1 MRKNYA
7 TLIYIFFLTL
17 NFGWSQEYKFQH
29 ITTVD
34 GLSHNEVRKIVKDN
48 QGFLWFGTQ
57 NGLNRFDGYRFK
69 VFKNVPNDS
78 SGIIGDKIY
87 SLAVSKDKLWVGTIT
102 GLSIINTVTL
112 DVISTPS
119 IHESIGTKGILQL
132 FYDGSNKVWVSTEDE
147 NFIIDTESLE
157 VESALKG
164 YKIASVAKS
173 LDNNYWVGTDKG
185 LLRLESNSNTIIKN
199 YEIGSFDVY
208 SLDEIFANSYG
219 EVWLTISDNIYRY
232 QSERDRFIEVYSS
245 KSLNAISEDD
255 NGNIFFGS
263 YSNGLLKYSR
273 KTGKYERLLANPEN
287 HLSISSN
294 DVYDIY
300 VDDENIIWVGT
311 QEGLDYY
318 DFSRHRFNSLVHLP
332 ENNNSLRSSFVQT
345 MFQDTDGTFWVG
357 TREGIDH
364 VNFKIGYSNPK
375 ITHIDMGSK
384 GFDSL
389 NSDYVTSIYRDSK
402 GRMWI
407 ATMSD
412 GLYLIH
418 EKQNIFKHFLHDS
431 ALQSSIASSS
441 VRAIMEDHLGRLWF
455 GTGGGLSLLNQQNDN
470 EYTFENLGYPKL
482 NTNNMPLNDV
492 YSVFEDS
499 KHRIWIGTN
508 NGGLCLLQERGGNK
522 SFLRFNHVPTDP
534 ESISN
539 DEVFVIYEDIKRRVW
554 FGTSAAGLN
563 LLKEDGPSDI
573 NNGYYF
579 QRYTE
584 SDGLSDNEIN
594 AILEDD
600 QGDLWIATNT
610 GFSEFNATAETFTNY
625 STYDG
630 VLKGKFRK
638 NARWKTEDGTLF
650 FGGASG
656 INYFNPKN
664 FKLNDII
671 PDPVFLELLID
682 GKAIEVGQSLDNSII
697 LSEPLSSGSVVRLPG
712 NDNGF
717 QIEFA
722 SLSFASPL
730 RNQFSYKLV
739 GMDDDWRYTTGKD
752 PSARYSRL
760 KPGNYRFYLKAS
772 NNDGVWNDNPIFLDI
787 KVLPYISDRGI
798 VKIGIGI
805 MLLLILAMGVLGFRL
820 YKGRTQTN
828 DSHAKNKKPTK
839 AIDPDMDSDNLKK
852 VRELNVLM
860 ETEKIYMDSELSLT
874 HLAEK
879 IDVSTNHLS
888 MLLNEYI
895 GKNFYDYIN
904 NFRVEEVKSRL
915 RDPSYQKQ
923 TLSSIGG
930 DCGFNSKSAFNRIF
944 KNLTGKTPSE
954 FQNSSLN

>member
-1 MRKNYA
+1 MRKNYIA
-7 TLIYIFFLTL
+7 LIFIFLLTL
-17 NFGWSQEYKFQH
+17 SVGWSQEYKFQH

-57 NGLNRFDGYRFK
+57 NGLNRYDGYRFK

-78 SGIIGDKIY
+78 SSIIGDKIY
-87 SLAVSKDKLWVGTIT
+87 SLAVSKDKLWIGTIT

-112 DVISTPS
+112 DVIPTPN
-119 IHESIGTKGILQL
+119 IHNIIGTNGVLQL
-132 FYDGSNKVWVSTEDE
+132 FYDGSNKVWVTTEDE
-147 NFIIDTESLE
+147 NFIIDAESLE
-157 VESALKG
+157 VERILKG
-164 YKIASVAKS
+164 YRIASVAKS
-173 LDNNYWVGTDKG
+173 IDNNYWVGTNKG
-185 LLRLESNSNTIIKN
+185 LLRLEKNSNSIIKN
-199 YEIGSFDVY
+199 YKIGSFDVY
-208 SLDEIFANSYG
+208 SLDEIFTNSFG

-263 YSNGLLKYSR
+263 YGYGLLKYSR
-273 KTGKYERLLANPEN
+273 NTGKYEPLLANPEN

-294 DVYDIY
+294 DVYDIF
-300 VDDENIIWVGT
+300 VDNENIIWVGT

-332 ENNNSLRSSFVQT
+332 ENSNSLRSSFVQT
-345 MFQDTDGTFWVG
+345 MFQDTDGTLWVG

-364 VNFKIGYSNPK
+364 VNFGNGYSNPK
-375 ITHIDMGSK
+375 ITHIDMGVK

-389 NSDYVTSIYRDSK
+389 NSDYVTSIFRDSK

-412 GLYLIH
+412 GLYLIN
-418 EKQNIFKHFLHDS
+418 EEQNIFKHFLHDS
-431 ALQSSIASSS
+431 RLEASIASSS
-441 VRAIMEDHLGRLWF
+441 VRTIIEDHLGRIWF

-470 EYTFENLGYPKL
+470 EYTFENFRYPEL
-482 NTNNMPLNDV
+482 NTNAMPLNDI

-499 KHRIWIGTN
+499 KQRIWIGTN
-508 NGGLCLLQERGGNK
+508 KGGLILLEEKEGRK
-522 SFLRFNHVPTDP
+522 SFIRFHHVPSDP
-534 ESISN
+534 KSISN
-539 DEVFVIYEDIKRRVW
+539 DEVFVIYEDTKNRVW

-563 LLKEDGPSDI
+563 LLKEDGRSDI

-579 QRYTE
+579 QSYTE
-584 SDGLSDNEIN
+584 IDGLSDNEVN

-610 GFSEFNATAETFTNY
+610 GFSEFNANTETFTNY

-638 NARWKTEDGTLF
+638 NARWKTSDGTLF

-664 FKLNDII
+664 FKLNKNI
-671 PDPVFLELLID
+671 PDPVFLDLLID
-682 GKAIEVGQSLDNSII
+682 GKAIEIGQSLDKSIV
-697 LSEPLSSGSVVRLPG
+697 LSEPLRSGSVVKLPE
-712 NDNGF
+712 NDNRF

-722 SLSFASPL
+722 SLSFTSPL
-730 RNQFSYKLV
+730 RNQFAYKLQ
-739 GMDDDWRYTTGKD
+739 GIDDEWRNSTGKD
-752 PSARYSRL
+752 PSARYSKL
-760 KPGNYRFYLKAS
+760 KPGSYRFYLKAS
-772 NNDGVWNDNPIFLDI
+772 NNDGVWNDKPIYLDI
-787 KVLPYISDRGI
+787 MVISNISDWNI
-798 VKIGIGI
+798 VKTGIGI
-805 MLLLILAMGVLGFRL
+805 MLLLILGLGVLAFRI
-820 YKGRTQTN
+820 YKARTQTN
-828 DSHAKNKKPTK
+828 GSNPKAKKSVKV
-839 AIDPDMDSDNLKK
+839 IDRDMNSENLKK
-852 VRELNVLM
+852 VKELNVLM
-860 ETEKIYMDSELSLT
+860 ETEKIYLDSELSLSQ
-874 HLAEK
+874 LAEK

-904 NFRVEEVKSRL
+904 NFRVEEVKKRL
-915 RDPSYQKQ
+915 RNPSYQKQ

-954 FQNSSLN
+954 FQNMSPE